1 MIRGT
6 SASGQVGPD
15 LTHFGTRTSVAAGWL
30 ENTKENLGHWIMN
43 PNEVK
48 PGNIM
53 YKTGYLQLDE
63 NGEEVQNY
71 KIKLD
76 DAAKN
81 TIVDYLTSL
90 E

>member
-1 MIRGT
+1 
-6 SASGQVGPD
+6 
-15 LTHFGTRTSVAAGWL
+15 
-30 ENTKENLGHWIMN
+30 MN